1 MSNKKEELDEWK
13 RKDDE
18 ARQKRVAHYQTSLA
32 AFFEHSMEIDRRLI
46 TLSTAAIGFL
56 VFFYD
61 NIFYENVEEKLEKF
75 LWLSAGGLFILTIFI
90 ILSSLYINPDYIRCV
105 IYKNDEDKMGEEINE
120 EVKLNN
126 RLKGLAAFSFITF
139 ILGVLSAFMVI
150 VIKTDLIL

>member
-61 NIFYENVEEKLEKF
+61 KIFYENVEEKLEKF